1 MNRRIALISEHA
13 SPLATLGGVDMGGQN
28 VYVAQVAKALA
39 AQGYQVDVFTR
50 RDNPE
55 LEEVYVW
62 ENGIRIIHVPAGPA
76 KYVPKEALLPYMKRF
91 TRFMINFIQRNGS
104 YDLIH
109 ANFWMSGLVAT
120 AIKRELNIPFA
131 ITFHALGRV
140 RRVYQGKNDG
150 FPDVRFEIED
160 RVIAAAD
167 RIIAECPQDKEDLT
181 HLYQAHSKQV
191 AIVPAGFDP
200 REMCPVPKAV
210 ARKALDLPEDEH
222 IILQLGRIVPRK
234 GIDTVIYALS
244 RLVHDHGVAARLLIV
259 GGDADNANPE
269 TNPEMARLM
278 KIAKTEKVL
287 DKVTFAG
294 RRQRDV
300 LKSYYSAA
308 DVFVSTPWYE
318 PFGITPLEA
327 MACGT
332 PVIGAA
338 VGGIKYTVADGK
350 TGFLVPP
357 KDPDALAARLADLFQ
372 DPALLKRF
380 SKNAI
385 ARVQKYFTWERVAE
399 MLAEVFEQ
407 VIQETHIEAAGE
419 MESARREQ
427 LVDNGFAGLTEALH
441 QTQRLLSRS
450 ILDFGE
456 SLTETLRRGNK
467 ILVAGNGGSSAD
479 AQHFAAEL
487 TGRFKIPHRKALPA
501 IALNAD
507 PVYLTAWANDF
518 SYDSVFS
525 RLVEGYGQPG
535 DALILISTSGKS
547 KNLVE
552 ACKTAQRGGITV
564 LSLLGKDG
572 GDLVSMADQA
582 IVIPAMETARIQE
595 IHMLILHLACEMIEL
610 GLFSEKK
617 PNKSKKIKTTKTAR
631 HEDNQPVPYLPKETS
646 EIRTIFKAPVM
657 RKVPEVN
664 QDSIAE
670 IVSKNEL
677 ELFSKYVGTKAN
689 GKEKGHGK
697 LS

>member
-1 MNRRIALISEHA
+1 
-13 SPLATLGGVDMGGQN
+13 MGGQN

-39 AQGYQVDVFTR
+39 ALGYQVDVFTR

-55 LEEVYVW
+55 IEEVYPW
-62 ENGIRIIHVPAGPA
+62 ENGIRIINVPAGPA
-76 KYVPKEALLPYMKRF
+76 KHVPKEALLPYMKRF
-91 TRFMINFIQRNGS
+91 TRFMIDFIQRNGT

-109 ANFWMSGLVAT
+109 ANFWMSGMVAT

-140 RRVYQGKNDG
+140 RRVYQGKNDS

-181 HLYQAHSKQV
+181 HLYRAQPKQV
-191 AIVPAGFDP
+191 SIVPAGFDP
-200 REMCPVPKAV
+200 QEMCPIPKAV
-210 ARKALDLPEDEH
+210 ARKEIGLPEDEH
-222 IILQLGRIVPRK
+222 IILQLGRMVPRK
-234 GIDTVIYALS
+234 GIDTVIHALS
-244 RLVHDHGVAARLLIV
+244 RLVHKHGVDARLLVV
-259 GGDADNANPE
+259 GGDSYNADPE
-269 TNPEMARLM
+269 TNPEMSRLM
-278 KIAKTEKVL
+278 KIATTEKVL
-287 DKVTFAG
+287 DKVTFVG
-294 RRQRDV
+294 PRQREV
-300 LKSYYSAA
+300 LKYYYSAA

-332 PVIGAA
+332 PVVGAA

-357 KDPDALAARLADLFQ
+357 KDADALAARMADLFQ
-372 DPALLKRF
+372 NPAMLKRF
-380 SKNAI
+380 GKNAI
-385 ARVQKYFTWERVAE
+385 TRVQKHFTWEHVAE

-407 VIQETHIEAAGE
+407 VISETHIEAAGE
-419 MESARREQ
+419 MEITRREQ
-427 LVDNGFAGLTEALH
+427 LVDNGFADLTAALT
-441 QTQRLLSRS
+441 QTQKLLSRS
-450 ILDFGE
+450 ILQFGDV
-456 SLTETLRRGNK
+456 LAETLRRGNK

-507 PVYLTAWANDF
+507 PVFLTAWANDF

-525 RLVEGYGQPG
+525 RLVEAYGQPG

-547 KNLVE
+547 KNLMK
-552 ACKTAQRGGITV
+552 ACKIAQRAGITC
-564 LSLLGKDG
+564 LALLGKDG

-595 IHMLILHLACEMIEL
+595 VHMLILHLACEVIEL
-610 GLFSEKK
+610 ALFSE
-617 PNKSKKIKTTKTAR
+617 NKSRKPQKVKATKVAR
-631 HEDNQPVPYLPKETS
+631 HEDNQSLPYVQKETS
-646 EIRTIFKAPVM
+646 EIKDIFKEPIM
-657 RKVPEVN
+657 SKVPEITQN
-664 QDSIAE
+664 AISE
-670 IVSKNEL
+670 NVSKNEL
-677 ELFSKYVGTKAN
+677 ELVLKYIDTKAN
-689 GKEKGHGK
+689 GKEQGHGK
-697 LS
+697 LG